1 MDTTIRTPLTRDKPN
16 ILKIRFIYKTGHDI
30 FL

>member
-1 MDTTIRTPLTRDKPN
+1 MDTAVRIPLIREKPN
-16 ILKIRFIYKTGHDI
+16 ILKIRFIYKTGHGI